1 MSKKLYKYVGP
12 DILDIA
18 FSETDYCGFKF
29 SYPKDY
35 NDPYELFLTIDF
47 ADNSDVVAFYN
58 EIVQEIPQYPTT
70 CFSKSPIVTP
80 MWAHYA
86 HNSKGFVI
94 EVDEEK
100 LESYVKDVRIDD
112 VIYQDTPR
120 EELKG
125 TLQMAMYRGKPRDIM
140 FLRNGVYNAAYFT
153 KKECWGYELERRV
166 VVSDSDVKDIAGNM
180 ILQIPTDC
188 ITAIIAG
195 PRTKPEYLDK
205 GEEWSSEID
214 ADFYLA
220 KVGKSVSEPYFLNAQ
235 NETFLF
241 NGHEIVQSKSACVT
255 CYEPTEQFKEE
266 CSWCSIS
273 EHQEHVAAANNPLR
287 ALADAGALE
296 TYIERFNAIGRK

>member
-1 MSKKLYKYVGP
+1 MSRKLYKYVGP
-12 DILDIA
+12 DILDVA
-18 FSETDYCGFKF
+18 FSESDYCGFKF

-47 ADNSDVVAFYN
+47 EDNSDVVAFYN

-100 LESYVKDVRIDD
+100 LESYVADVRVDD

-120 EELKG
+120 EELKS

-140 FLRNGVYNAAYFT
+140 FLRNGVCNAAYFT

-166 VVSDSDVKDIAGNM
+166 VVSDSDVKDVGGNM
-180 ILQIPTDC
+180 ILHIPIDC

-195 PRTKPEYLDK
+195 PRTKSEYLTK
-205 GEEWSSEID
+205 GEEWSDEIG

-220 KVGKSVSEPYFLNAQ
+220 KVGKSVSEPYFLNLQ
-235 NETFLF
+235 NETFHF
-241 NGHEIVQSKSACVT
+241 DGNSIVQSISACAS
-255 CYEPTEQFKEE
+255 CYEPTEELQDE
-266 CSWCSIS
+266 CPWCSIS
-273 EHQEHVAAANNPLR
+273 EHQENIAAANNPLR
-287 ALADAGALE
+287 ALAEAGALGN
-296 TYIERFNAIGRK
+296 YIESFNAIGRK